1 MTKDVDQT
9 DTPSYKPWDPQS
21 RQEEVANTLVQLLG
35 IALSIAAL
43 VILVVMASKRGD
55 VWRIVSFSIYAI
67 SLFFLYVSSALHH
80 GINTPRLKHFF
91 ELCDHAA
98 IYLLIA
104 GTYTPIALVTLRGP
118 WGWTLFGLIWTLAL
132 LGIIIKVASA
142 RHFPKTESAI
152 YIGMGW
158 LIIIVL
164 KPLLE
169 VAPLGLFIGLLIGGL
184 CYTLGVIFFLW
195 RSLPFHHTIW
205 HLFVVSG
212 SIAHFFTILLYLA

>member
-1 MTKDVDQT
+1 MTKNANQP
-9 DTPSYKPWDPQS
+9 DTHHYQPWDPQS
-21 RQEEVANTLVQLLG
+21 REEEIANTLVQLLG

-43 VILVVMASKRGD
+43 VVLVVMASQRGD
-55 VWRIVSFSIYAI
+55 VWRIVSFSIYGV
-67 SLFFLYVSSALHH
+67 SLFLLYMSSALHH
-80 GINTPRLKHFF
+80 SFHSPRLKQFF

-104 GTYTPIALVTLRGP
+104 GTYTPIALVALRGP

-132 LGIIIKVASA
+132 IGIIIKVFSL
-142 RHFPKTESAI
+142 RRFPKTEASI

-164 KPLLE
+164 RPLLQA
-169 VAPLGLFIGLLIGGL
+169 APLGLFIGLLIGGL

-212 SIAHFFTILLYLA
+212 SLAHFFTMLLYLA